1 MIRVVDEVST
11 VNPLFV
17 GKVIAKIVEHLADE
31 MLRLMQC
38 VPEFSANGATQA
50 RLDLTALSDALH
62 FYKTEDSSA
71 CFLVRAEEAGQS
83 YPCRRGIDGLGI
95 DFICERRPRKDL
107 ILS

>member
-1 MIRVVDEVST
+1 MEMIRVVDEVST

-71 CFLVRAEEAGQS
+71 CFQVQRCGCNSEKVSLTHNA
-83 YPCRRGIDGLGI
+83 
-95 DFICERRPRKDL
+95 
-107 ILS
+107 

>member
-1 MIRVVDEVST
+1 MEMIRVVDEVST

-71 CFLVRAEEAGQS
+71 CFLVRAEEGS
-83 YPCRRGIDGLGI
+83 HFYPCRKRTDGFGVGI
-95 DFICERRPRKDL
+95 ICERFSRY
-107 ILS
+107 